1 MPPKQVDAVSK
12 GNCDELAQEAAAVPH
27 GQNVKL

>member
-1 MPPKQVDAVSK
+1 MPWEQVDAISK
-12 GNCDELAQEAAAVPH
+12 GEWDELAQEAAAVPH